1 MGLAISRYLLSQP
14 YALIALA
21 GIALGP
27 AIWLLLRPVHRAE
40 RPLIARRNRRI
51 FVPLLSTVS
60 VALAG
65 IAILRNPTLVINS
78 TLEVG
83 VMLSGTA
90 IVALLFAALPR
101 WWRLAP
107 ALMFVGIVAHA
118 ISVWH
123 PVTTAEVRAMTMADG
138 RTVVPL
144 VGYERVGSDSGRS
157 LPVESGR
164 TEILDIAL
172 IRTAVREE
180 AGELSVVVMPVLPA
194 QWVAGEGLNPAQGA
208 ADEVLNPA
216 PIAAPDIGPVP
227 APSSSTG
234 AAPGPTPAP
243 SSSTVTAP
251 GPAPLAGQ
259 PEGQLTGRITVAHIP
274 GVLWWLPRWRV
285 AGAEF
290 SFGAGTVAWVRDRSL
305 TWRLMPSAITE
316 ALLTE
321 TTIEIAWPADGTRFI
336 QPGLATLRLV
346 TPDQRGE

>member
-90 IVALLFAALPR
+90 IVALLFALPR

-107 ALMFVGIVAHA
+107 ALLLLGIVAHA

-208 ADEVLNPA
+208 A
-216 PIAAPDIGPVP
+216 PDVGTPPVP
-227 APSSSTG
+227 SSG
-234 AAPGPTPAP
+234 PAPGPAPDVGPA
-243 SSSTVTAP
+243 
-251 GPAPLAGQ
+251 PAPLAGQ
-259 PEGQLTGRITVAHIP
+259 PGGQLTGRITVAHIP
-274 GVLWWLPRWRV
+274 AVLWWLPRWRV